1 MGAKVEFP
9 IGKKLFLLVVNPG
22 TFPFV
27 SSEHFFLIC
36 SRGDQVPDIIACVAS
51 VSVLF
56 RESKTAQHSRAA
68 KTENPVPRS
77 IFAPK
82 QHGNACYA
90 GY

>member
-1 MGAKVEFP
+1 MEFP

-22 TFPFV
+22 TSRCPFV

-56 RESKTAQHSRAA
+56 RESKTRVSMGLTDRRKTAKNLVDSR
-68 KTENPVPRS
+68 KN
-77 IFAPK
+77 
-82 QHGNACYA
+82 
-90 GY
+90 

>member
-1 MGAKVEFP
+1 MEFP
-9 IGKKLFLLVVNPG
+9 IGEKLFHLVVNPG
-22 TFPFV
+22 TSRCRCFPPN
-27 SSEHFFLIC
+27 IC
-36 SRGDQVPDIIACVAS
+36 PRGDKVPDIIACVAS